1 MYSMAK
7 NNQKINTYTGK
18 EEFFKYYNK
27 LSDNLRAEDFYY
39 AFAFQNEYQ
48 SEDVK
53 KFLKEFHLK
62 LAKKGVDD
70 RAIFDKKIEA
80 IAKKTYSNNKNIQ
93 TKFKD
98 FHIPVGLVIAK
109 DRVLQ
114 LGWKPE
120 PFIIEI
126 YNKSLFKHY
135 CDFFMENWNSNDAIE
150 FTKEA
155 LEKFKYKFMPE
166 ALQKINNLRDNKLA
180 LKTAQEIEKIE
191 NSWKYKHNSDKR
203 DFGQKVKGE
212 TIKLWS
218 VPRSTAELL
227 EFFTVATKSK
237 KILEIG
243 TSAGYS
249 TLYLAMGA
257 TYTKGKVFTIEKLKE
272 KIDLAKN
279 NFRSSNLK
287 NIEFLVGNAEAILKK
302 KNFGKLDL
310 VFLDADKEN
319 YGKYFDILMP
329 LLKKGGFI
337 VADNVFDYGHMMKDY
352 LDKVLGTKLPNSQS
366 DRRVISYTLPIDN
379 GVIITRKIKK

>member
-1 MYSMAK
+1 MGK
-7 NNQKINTYTGK
+7 NHQKINTYAGK
-18 EEFFKYYNK
+18 EEFFKYYEN
-27 LSDNLRAEDFYY
+27 LANELRAEDFYY

-48 SEDVK
+48 SGDIK
-53 KFLKEFHLK
+53 KYLKEFHLK
-62 LAKKGVDD
+62 LAEKNIDD
-70 RAIFDKKIEA
+70 RAIFDKTIEA
-80 IAKKTYSNNKNIQ
+80 MAKKTYSNNENIQ

-98 FHIPVGLVIAK
+98 FHIPVGLVVTK

-126 YNKSLFKHY
+126 NNKSLFRHY
-135 CDFFMENWNSNDAIE
+135 CDFFMENWNSSEAIE

-155 LEKFKYKFMPE
+155 LEKFKYAFVPE
-166 ALQKINNLRDNKLA
+166 ALQRINNLRDNKLA
-180 LKTAQEIEKIE
+180 LKTTQEIEKIE
-191 NSWKYKHNSDKR
+191 NSWKYKHKSNKR

-257 TYTKGKVFTIEKLKE
+257 TYNKGNVVTLEKLKE
-272 KIDLAKN
+272 KADLAMG
-279 NFRSSNLK
+279 NFKKSGLK
-287 NIEFLVGNAEAILKK
+287 NISLLVGSAEDILKK
-302 KNFGKLDL
+302 NKFGKLDMI
-310 VFLDADKEN
+310 FLDADKEN
-319 YGKYFDILMP
+319 YGKYFDLLMP

-379 GVIITRKIKK
+379 GVIITRKIKD

>member
-1 MYSMAK
+1 MGKQA
-7 NNQKINTYTGK
+7 INIFTGK
-18 EEFFKYYNK
+18 KRFFDYYSSLEKNIK
-27 LSDNLRAEDFYY
+27 RGDFYY

-48 SEDVK
+48 SDDIK
-53 KFLKEFHLK
+53 KYLKKFHLK
-62 LAKKGVDD
+62 LSQKSIDD
-70 RAIFDKKIEA
+70 RAIFDKKIET
-80 IAKKTYSNNKNIQ
+80 IAKRNYSDNKNIQ
-93 TKFKD
+93 IKFKD
-98 FHIPVGLVIAK
+98 FHIPVGLIITK

-126 YNKSLFKHY
+126 KNKPLLKYY
-135 CDFFMENWNSNDAIE
+135 CDFFMESWNSNEAIE

-155 LEKFKYKFMPE
+155 LKKFKYKFASE

-180 LKTAQEIEKIE
+180 FEVALGIEKIE
-191 NSWKYKHNSDKR
+191 NSWKYKYNSDKK

-218 VPRSTAELL
+218 VPRNTAELL
-227 EFFTVATKSK
+227 EFFTVATKSR

-257 TYTKGKVFTIEKLKE
+257 TYNRGKVITIEKLKE
-272 KIDLAKN
+272 KIDLAKS
-279 NFRSSNLK
+279 NFKNASLK
-287 NIEFLVGNAEAILKK
+287 NIELLIGNAGDILKK
-302 KNFGKLDL
+302 GKLGKLDL
-310 VFLDADKEN
+310 IFLDADKEN
-319 YGKYFDILMP
+319 YGKYFDLFMP
-329 LLKKGGFI
+329 FLKKGGFVI
-337 VADNVFDYGHMMKDY
+337 ADNVFDYGHMMKDY

-379 GVIITRKIKK
+379 GVIITRKIKD

>member
-1 MYSMAK
+1 MYSMEK
-7 NNQKINTYTGK
+7 NHQKISTYSGK
-18 EEFFKYYNK
+18 EGFFNYYNELFK
-27 LSDNLRAEDFYY
+27 ELKSGDFYY

-53 KFLKEFHLK
+53 KFLKEFHSN
-62 LAKKGVDD
+62 LAKKSIDD
-70 RAIFDKKIEA
+70 RAIFDNKIEA
-80 IAKKTYSNNKNIQ
+80 IAKKTYADNKNIQ
-93 TKFKD
+93 IKFKD
-98 FHIPVGLVIAK
+98 FHIPVGLVVTK

-126 YNKSLFKHY
+126 YNNSLLKY
-135 CDFFMENWNSNDAIE
+135 YRDFFMENWNSNDAIE
-150 FTKEA
+150 FTKEV
-155 LEKFKYKFMPE
+155 LDKFKYKFSIE
-166 ALQKINNLRDNKLA
+166 SLRKINNLKDNKLA
-180 LKTAQEIEKIE
+180 LKTAQDIEKIE
-191 NSWKYKHNSDKR
+191 DSWEYEHNSKER

-249 TLYLAMGA
+249 TIYLAMGA

-279 NFRSSNLK
+279 NFKNSNLK
-287 NIEFLVGNAEAILKK
+287 NIELLIGNAEDILKGGK
-302 KNFGKLDL
+302 FGKLDL
-310 VFLDADKEN
+310 IFLDADKEN

-337 VADNVFDYGHMMKDY
+337 IADNVFDYGHMMKDY

-366 DRRVISYTLPIDN
+366 DKRVASYTLPIDN
-379 GVIITRKIKK
+379 GIIITRKIKD